1 MATVTIENEGKDN
14 EVIEKEEEK
23 GKEKNEDMSD
33 EDDEEEEEDDETLSF
48 LTPVA
53 IRTSTGVVIGKV
65 AEQDH
70 LFNPILFH
78 LPKGK

>member
-1 MATVTIENEGKDN
+1 MATVTTENEGKDN
-14 EVIEKEEEK
+14 EVIEKEEE

-33 EDDEEEEEDDETLSF
+33 EDDEEEDEDDETISF
-48 LTPVA
+48 LIPVA
-53 IRTSTGVVIGKV
+53 IRTSNGVVIGKV